1 MGLSGLAVAAAVVV
15 VAVIFAAGS
24 DAGPGAGSGGATENV
39 VDSSDRESAVGR
51 SRWTAVEV
59 GLNAPFLPTLANAEF
74 AVGANRLSF
83 TVTDARNL
91 SVADLDIQVRLF
103 DLSNLDSDPDPPAQ
117 STQFAR
123 FIDYGAVSP
132 VPSAHTHSPDSN
144 LSGSSLSDEARY
156 VGAGVYVVPA
166 FFPREGIWGLEFTF
180 RDGSSADASGGDGF
194 EEGEVVLFRLQ
205 VRDRPSAP
213 SVGDTAIAV
222 ETRTVTDEP
231 RLERL
236 TSDLIPEP
244 GLYALSIDE
253 ALASARPLVL
263 IFSTPAFCHSRTCG
277 PSLEVVKAVWRDF
290 ASDIDAIHVEVFEN
304 PDEADDLREAPAF
317 NAWRLP
323 SEPWIFVIDGDGIIF
338 SRYEGTITAAELRGD
353 VMAVLQR

>member
-1 MGLSGLAVAAAVVV
+1 
-15 VAVIFAAGS
+15 
-24 DAGPGAGSGGATENV
+24 
-39 VDSSDRESAVGR
+39 
-51 SRWTAVEV
+51 
-59 GLNAPFLPTLANAEF
+59 
-74 AVGANRLSF
+74 
-83 TVTDARNL
+83 
-91 SVADLDIQVRLF
+91 
-103 DLSNLDSDPDPPAQ
+103 
-117 STQFAR
+117 
-123 FIDYGAVSP
+123 
-132 VPSAHTHSPDSN
+132 VPSAHTHSSDSS

-166 FFPREGIWGLEFTF
+166 FFPWEGIWGLEFTF
-180 RDGSSADASGGDGF
+180 RDGSRDDGSDGDGG
-194 EEGEVVLFRLQ
+194 EGEVVLFRLQ
-205 VRDRPSAP
+205 VRDRSSAP
-213 SVGDTAIAV
+213 SVGDAAIAV

-236 TSDLIPEP
+236 TSDSIPEP

-253 ALASARPLVL
+253 ALASEWPLVL

-277 PSLEVVKAVWRDF
+277 PSLEVVKGVWRDF

-323 SEPWIFVIDGDGIIF
+323 TEPWIFVIDGDGIIF
-338 SRYEGTITAAELRGD
+338 SRYEGTITEVELRGD